1 MAHCGLG
8 VSRRR
13 AKVSGS
19 SDLSVGDGAGRG
31 VAGMV
36 ESWRKATPSDKNPT
50 GVGVSPTRSTKHG
63 ALS

>member
-19 SDLSVGDGAGRG
+19 SELSVGDGAGRG

-36 ESWRKATPSDKNPT
+36 EELAEGHALRQEPD
-50 GVGVSPTRSTKHG
+50 GVRCVADTEH
-63 ALS
+63 